1 VAWLVTVAR
10 VRSLIGR
17 VAALFGFGE
26 YSALSIV
33 TGIVLSL
40 TALITGLVFGLTGIV
55 FTLALVVLAAFM
67 VAIVNSSPR
76 EVP

>member
-1 VAWLVTVAR
+1 
-10 VRSLIGR
+10 VRSVSSR
-17 VAALFGFGE
+17 VAALLGFGE

-40 TALITGLVFGLTGIV
+40 TALVTGLLFGLTGIV
-55 FTLALVVLAAFM
+55 FTLALVVLAVFV
-67 VAIVNSSPR
+67 VAIVNSSPK